1 MMARST
7 KRSNQ
12 RPDTLMQDR
21 ISPNSNKSSCN
32 ARPDH
37 TFGSFASF
45 PPTRR
50 VRFAPRADIRPMP
63 AFVST
68 RPAARSKTNLLK
80 LRRPVR
86 PGCRAVRDSTL
97 AAWYRS
103 LYAPRTG
110 GAYDSHHR
118 TAGIAGRTRRGG
130 GVAAGGAGAA
140 AIGGAGNR
148 VARHRVA
155 RGR

>member
-1 MMARST
+1 MTRTS
-7 KRSNQ
+7 RNF
-12 RPDTLMQDR
+12 R
-21 ISPNSNKSSCN
+21 
-32 ARPDH
+32 
-37 TFGSFASF
+37 FGSFASF

-68 RPAARSKTNLLK
+68 WPAARSKTNLLK

-110 GAYDSHHR
+110 GAYDSHHGK
-118 TAGIAGRTRRGG
+118 AGIAGRTRRRGG
-130 GVAAGGAGAA
+130 RVAARGARAA
-140 AIGGAGNR
+140 
-148 VARHRVA
+148 
-155 RGR
+155 GRADAESRPAHGDRE